1 MPLILSA
8 TVFAGSILALTGSI
22 LLYADYGL
30 LRLELLVMLMALAAT
45 LFFGHRHWQS
55 YTDGIRD
62 FLQLRKSLHLAN
74 EHMLKRLNEA
84 QVTEEHLRSEATHDP
99 LTDLL
104 NRRQLDE
111 NLEREIARAVRGNYP
126 VSAIM
131 LDVDH
136 FKALND
142 RYGHMAGDEVLKAL
156 SRIITAQARASDLA
170 FRYGGEEFLII
181 LPNMPEAAA
190 LQRAEL
196 WRSECQASIIETQGL
211 RIDFTVSA
219 GVSTFP
225 THASDAIT
233 LISTADRAL
242 YQAKHEGRNRVCL
255 FPSQQT

>member
-1 MPLILSA
+1 MPFILSA
-8 TVFAGSILALTGSI
+8 IFYAGTVLALSGSI
-22 LLYADYGL
+22 LLHADYAL
-30 LRLELLVMLMALAAT
+30 LRWELLVNLAA
-45 LFFGHRHWQS
+45 LVAAVYFGYHRWQE
-55 YTDGIRD
+55 YTSGIKE
-62 FLQLRKSLHLAN
+62 FLQVRKSLHMAN

-84 QVTEEHLRSEATHDP
+84 QITEENLRTEATHDA
-99 LTDLL
+99 LTGLL
-104 NRRQLDE
+104 NRRLLDE
-111 NLEREIARAVRGNYP
+111 NLEREVARAVRGNYP

-142 RYGHMAGDEVLKAL
+142 RYGHLAGDEVLKGL

-196 WRSECQASIIETQGL
+196 WRSECEATAIETLGL
-211 RIDFTVSA
+211 HIQFTVSA

-225 THASDAIT
+225 THAMDGLT

-242 YQAKHEGRNRVCL
+242 YQAKHNGRNMVCL
-255 FPSQQT
+255 FPRDQH